1 MPSRLPFLGGR
12 AVLLVSFPY
21 HLGEAQKG
29 EGGIP
34 DME

>member
-21 HLGEAQKG
+21 HLGEAQKE
-29 EGGIP
+29 EGGSP